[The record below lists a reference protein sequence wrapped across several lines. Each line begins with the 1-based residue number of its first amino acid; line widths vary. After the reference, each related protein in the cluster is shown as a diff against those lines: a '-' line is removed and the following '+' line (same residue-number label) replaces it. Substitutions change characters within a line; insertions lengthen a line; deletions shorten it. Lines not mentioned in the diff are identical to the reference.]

1 MDFFDDINFDFF
13 SDFESQEEE
22 SRYVKPPKAKNIRE
36 ENLLFEHAE
45 SLAREINLEGKDHI
59 FVLLSGNFI
68 FGDFIEALFYDKNI
82 WTERLQISTLSMNL
96 NNVISLENLMK
107 GGFVENLDLIVSD
120 FFYSHERNAIVKDIY
135 KHLDKDNRFQ
145 LSVAGIHTK
154 MVSFKTELGKKYV
167 MHGSA
172 NLRSSNSVEQLHI
185 QDNEVLYDFV
195 TDFNDKLI
203 EGNKT
208 INKNFRGNRL
218 WQKVQTAEKRQQ
230 KEMQ

>member
-1 MDFFDDINFDFF
+1 LDFFDDINFDFF
-13 SDFESQEEE
+13 SDFEAEEE
-22 SRYVKPPKAKNIRE
+22 QSRFIKPPKAKMIRE

-45 SLAREINLEGKDHI
+45 CLAREINLEGKDNI

-96 NNVISLENLMK
+96 NNVISLQNLMK
-107 GGFVENLDLIVSD
+107 GGFVDNLDLIVSD
-120 FFYSHERNAIVKDIY
+120 FFYSHERNGIVKDIY
-135 KHLDKDNRFQ
+135 KYLDKDNRFQ
-145 LSVAGIHTK
+145 LAVAGIHTK
-154 MVSFKTELGKKYV
+154 IVSFKTELGKTYV

-185 QDNEVLYDFV
+185 QDNESLYNFV
-195 TDFNDKLI
+195 TDFNNKLI

-218 WQKVQTAEKRQQ
+218 WQKVQTQESQQ
-230 KEMQ
+230 KEM